1 MAGNTQVFGGGSGGG
16 DEEEFGEVAGGG
28 QAQEHVAAADDL
40 LDEIDGLLENN
51 AEEFVRSYVQKGCL
65 LYTSPSPRD

>member
-16 DEEEFGEVAGGG
+16 DEEEFGEVAGGD

-51 AEEFVRSYVQKGCL
+51 AEEFVRSYVQKGGQ
-65 LYTSPSPRD
+65 

>member
-40 LDEIDGLLENN
+40 LAEIDGLLENN
-51 AEEFVRSYVQKGCL
+51 AEEFVRSYVQKGGQ
-65 LYTSPSPRD
+65 

>member
-16 DEEEFGEVAGGG
+16 DEEEFGEIAGGG
-28 QAQEHVAAADDL
+28 QAQGHVAAADDL

-51 AEEFVRSYVQKGCL
+51 AEEFVRSYVQKGGQ
-65 LYTSPSPRD
+65 

>member
-16 DEEEFGEVAGGG
+16 DDEEFGEVAGGG

-51 AEEFVRSYVQKGCL
+51 AEEFVRSYVQKGGQ
-65 LYTSPSPRD
+65 

>member
-28 QAQEHVAAADDL
+28 QAQEHVADADDL

-51 AEEFVRSYVQKGCL
+51 AEEFVRSYVQKGGQ
-65 LYTSPSPRD
+65 